1 MLPLV
6 PRLIAFLLCCC
17 FARAVDLSR
26 MRAWRYDGTVRA
38 GRDGDGGLVLGPKAA
53 LRGMDC
59 EEFRIV
65 ENFSHEENEILQEL
79 APETV
84 HMPMKSKWFHK
95 ILSGTKRH
103 EYRKTGKHWTDRLA
117 QNSCAQKP
125 PPKYALLH
133 LGGSGKEKPALLV
146 RVLKIS
152 TLYVYDLGWALDG
165 EAQEFE
171 SDLDELF
178 DIEIRPMISYPSG
191 IEVARDPQSPPTDAK
206 LTPRKGSATQ
216 KRKAME
222 ESRATEEENARKM
235 MEIEEAAQATPPPK
249 RRASGDATIKSDAK
263 KQRTKKLPE
272 TKTPRKAEER
282 AEEEA
287 AGGEELSAGSGA
299 PKLPGAKAKA
309 KGPPPVS
316 DGEWE
321 EMKKRIIEMLP
332 EEARPNGPAEKAGKY
347 SYSKKKD
354 GSVIGVILRQ
364 KAFWCSHAVG
374 GLAIKGGSKRSFPFG
389 AGPETCLKSWKA
401 AKARVQRGAE

>member
-38 GRDGDGGLVLGPKAA
+38 GRDGDGGLVLGPEAA

-59 EEFRIV
+59 EEFRV
-65 ENFSHEENEILQEL
+65 VKNFSHEENAILEEL

-84 HMPMKSKWFHK
+84 HIPMKSKWFHK
-95 ILSGTKRH
+95 ILSGTKCH
-103 EYRKTGKHWTDRLA
+103 EYRKVGKHWADRLA

-133 LGGSGKEKPALLV
+133 LGGSSKDKPTLLV

-152 TLYVYDLGWALDG
+152 TLHVFDLGFPEG
-165 EAQEFE
+165 EAGEFE
-171 SDLDELF
+171 SDGDEMF
-178 DIEIRPMISYPSG
+178 DIEIERMISYPSG

-249 RRASGDATIKSDAK
+249 RRASGNATSKSVAK
-263 KQRTKKLPE
+263 KQRTKERLE

-299 PKLPGAKAKA
+299 PKLPGAKEKV

-316 DGEWE
+316 DGEWV
-321 EMKKRIIEMLP
+321 EMKKRLIEMLP
-332 EEARPNGPAEKAGKY
+332 EEARPDGPAEKAGKY

-354 GSVIGVILRQ
+354 GSVIQVILRQ
-364 KAFWCSHAVG
+364 RCFWCSHAVG

-401 AKARVQRGAE
+401 AKARVQQGAE